1 MTSRPDGE
9 SQGFGRHGRVL
20 CGVSLGKIP
29 VEREGAQGSG
39 RTRRN
44 CGGFPRQALA
54 EYEITLLR
62 SDL

>member
-1 MTSRPDGE
+1 MDVCCVVFTLE
-9 SQGFGRHGRVL
+9 
-20 CGVSLGKIP
+20 KIP